1 MLSIRKTIDGK
12 MTALEEVQEG
22 CWVNLTSPTEAE
34 LALVAKAL
42 NVEMSFLQAA
52 MDEEE
57 PSRIDTEEGQ
67 TLVVVDLPAPCR
79 FGDGRCR
86 GLCSAGM
93 WATTAWWW
101 IMAVVR
107 IVSRR
112 RPDFFV
118 VGPLVSGL

>member
-42 NVEMSFLQAA
+42 NVEMTFLQAA

-57 PSRIDTEEGQ
+57 PSRIDTEDGQ
-67 TLVVVDLPAPCR
+67 TLVVIDLP
-79 FGDGRCR
+79 
-86 GLCSAGM
+86 SAEEGEPVLYSTVPLGVLM
-93 WATTAWWW
+93 TEKY
-101 IMAVVR
+101 
-107 IVSRR
+107 IVTVCWR
-112 RPDFFV
+112 
-118 VGPLVSGL
+118 